1 MYTPAVPEV
10 ALKFQVSTTAAI
22 LPFSLF
28 VFGLGFG
35 PVLAAPLSE
44 KYGRQVTYT
53 VSLPVFALFTLG
65 AGLSQNFA
73 SLLICRLLAGIFGSP
88 PLSVG
93 AGTNTDLWEPE
104 LRATMSTFYV
114 LCPYLGPSLG
124 CVVTPTP
131 V

>member
-1 MYTPAVPEV
+1 MPAVPEV

-44 KYGRQVTYT
+44 KYGRHITYAI
-53 VSLPVFALFTLG
+53 SLPVFALFILG

-93 AGTNTDLWEPE
+93 AGTNTDLWEPK
-104 LRATMSTFYV
+104 LRAVMSTFYV

-124 CVVTPTP
+124 
-131 V
+131 